1 MARKRRGRDE
11 GSIYQRDSD
20 KLWCA
25 NVSLG
30 IDAEGKRIRKTVYGK
45 SKGEVKDKLKELHQ
59 DALNGKPMKNEKIT
73 VDKHFQDWLR
83 VKKGEVK
90 PTTHSNYL
98 SIYNTHIKPNFGG
111 LQLKSLTYRRVN
123 ALYEKLDEQNLS
135 KRTVGYVATLL
146 RSGLDDA
153 VRKGLIPN
161 NQAKL
166 AATRRQDKKEARFLD
181 QEGVKGFLAACKGE
195 RLEHGFTVAL
205 HTGLRP
211 GEWLGLPWDAV
222 DLENKR
228 ITVKQALNDQGGKV
242 WLDDVKTDAGRRT
255 ISLSDIAVEA
265 LKRQHIKQMEEK
277 LALQKEGWANPQN
290 LVFTNTNGGLLRRTN
305 VAKRAFQ
312 GILFKM
318 AKEILGED
326 KLPMVEV
333 GKKKRKKVDKPLAI
347 SQAGLDGISLHTLR
361 HTHVSIL
368 IFQGVDIKTISKR
381 IGHEDVAFTL
391 QVYGHLLP
399 GQDER
404 AAEQMNLFANSLS

>member
-11 GSIYQRDSD
+11 GSIYQRKSD
-20 KLWCA
+20 NLWVG
-25 NVSLG
+25 NISLG
-30 IDAEGKRIRKTVYGK
+30 QDAEGNRIRPTVYGK
-45 SKGEVKDKLKELHQ
+45 TKGEVKEKLKGLEQ
-59 DALNGKPMKNEKIT
+59 DALNGKPTKNEKIT

-83 VKKGEVK
+83 VKRAEVK
-90 PTTHSNYL
+90 STTHSNYS
-98 SIYNTHIKPNFGG
+98 SIYDAHIKPHFGG
-111 LQLKSLTYRRVN
+111 LQLKVLNYRRVN
-123 ALYEKLDEQNLS
+123 ALYEMLDEKGLS
-135 KRTVGYVATLL
+135 RRTVGYVALIL
-146 RSGLDDA
+146 RAGLDDA
-153 VRKGLIPN
+153 VRKGLIPT

-166 AATRRQDKKEARFLD
+166 AATRRQDKKEASFLD
-181 QEGVKGFLAACKGE
+181 QEKVKAFINACKGE
-195 RLEHGFTVAL
+195 RLEYGFILAL

-228 ITVKQALNDQGGKV
+228 ITVKQALNEQGGKV

-265 LKRQHIKQMEEK
+265 LKRQYVKQLEEK
-277 LALQKEGWANPQN
+277 VALQKEGWVNTHN
-290 LVFTNTNGGLLRRTN
+290 LAFTNTKGGLLRRTN
-305 VAKRAFQ
+305 VARRAFK

-326 KLPMVEV
+326 KLPLVE
-333 GKKKRKKVDKPLAI
+333 GKNKKKKVDRPGAI

-368 IFQGVDIKTISKR
+368 IFQGVDIKTISSR

-404 AAEQMNLFANSLS
+404 AAEQMNAFPKSLS